1 MKTTKDTADIKE
13 ITEALDLSELPT
25 KEQEEILV
33 DINDLVVK
41 GTIIRILERMDE
53 KNKNDFAEFL
63 NTNPSGEEIAN
74 FIDAHVS
81 NADEIVQETITDFAN
96 DILAVIKE

>member
-1 MKTTKDTADIKE
+1 MKTTKDTANIRE

-81 NADEIVQETITDFAN
+81 NADDIVQETITDFAS
-96 DILAVIKE
+96 DILAVTKK